1 MTSIE
6 PRSGPH
12 PVHTLHRTG
21 AAVIGAFLVVFAVV
35 AFAQGVPMTSIDGA
49 PVLGLSAN
57 GLLAGVSLVVG
68 AILLVSAVRGGPSAS
83 TFSVIIGGLFLLSG
97 LGNLVVLDTAM
108 NMFAFRLPNIFFSLA
123 VGLVLVV
130 LGSWGRFTGGV
141 PTGSPYHRDVEDG
154 EPALTVEQNDS
165 HTRSRTAIREL
176 ARAERAAAR
185 HRATPE
191 QSRRLAEANK
201 HRGHDD
207 RLHAWERSGSRWE
220 RR

>member
-12 PVHTLHRTG
+12 PVHTLHRAG
-21 AAVIGAFLVVFAVV
+21 AAVIGAFLMVFAVV
-35 AFAQGVPMTSIDGA
+35 AFAQGVPMMSIDGA

-68 AILLVSAVRGGPSAS
+68 AVLLVSAVRGGPSAS
-83 TFSVIIGGLFLLSG
+83 TVSVVVGGLFLLSG
-97 LGNLVVLDTAM
+97 LGNLVVLGTAM

-130 LGSWGRFTGGV
+130 LGSWGRFTGGL
-141 PTGSPYHRDVEDG
+141 PTGSPYHRDVEG
-154 EPALTVEQNDS
+154 GAPALTVEQNDS
-165 HTRSRTAIREL
+165 HTRSRTAIGEL
-176 ARAERAAAR
+176 ADAECASAG

-201 HRGHDD
+201 HRGHDE
-207 RLHAWERSGSRWE
+207 RLHAWERSAGR
-220 RR
+220 